1 MLQSLLSM
9 YRCHRCRVESPLQ
22 LPSWPRHCY
31 RYYHQFRRRYRL
43 SDVGR
48 RRVAVVVEIVVF
60 VPVVAAITVTGHVIV
75 VVVFI

>member
-1 MLQSLLSM
+1 M

-31 RYYHQFRRRYRL
+31 RYYHQFRRQYRL

-48 RRVAVVVEIVVF
+48 CRVAVVVATVVIVQ
-60 VPVVAAITVTGHVIV
+60 VVAAFTVTGRVIV